1 MNDLLAEFAQAA
13 DSLSAVP
20 DSLMKQMAE
29 TAKELVK
36 VSQEVEQLEEHLKE
50 RKKRL
55 YEIETKDLPDIMN
68 QIGTDVTGVD
78 GVQIELQRK
87 IHANIS
93 KDWED
98 HRKIAAFDHLR
109 EIGGEDLI
117 KQTMIVAAGKG
128 SDEKMLRVAQRV
140 KQILAEEELD
150 ASMSLEPSVPWNTL
164 TSFVKSVLKEGDTP
178 VDLEVIGATDVTVA
192 KIVRKKEK

>member
-1 MNDLLAEFAQAA
+1 MNDLLSEFAEAA
-13 DSLSAVP
+13 NSLSSVP

-29 TAKELVK
+29 TAKEMVVLSK
-36 VSQEVEQLEEHLKE
+36 EIENLEETLKS
-50 RKKRL
+50 KKTRL
-55 YEIETKDLPDIMN
+55 YEIETKTLPDIMN

-93 KDWED
+93 KDWD
-98 HRKIAAFDHLR
+98 DQRKVSAFQHLR
-109 EIGGEDLI
+109 EIGGEDII
-117 KQTMIVAAGKG
+117 KQTMIVSAGRG
-128 SDEKMLRVAQRV
+128 SDEKMLRIAQRV
-140 KQILAEEELD
+140 KQMLAEESLD
-150 ASMSLEPSVPWNTL
+150 AALSLEPSVPWNTL

-192 KIVRKKEK
+192 KIVRKKDK